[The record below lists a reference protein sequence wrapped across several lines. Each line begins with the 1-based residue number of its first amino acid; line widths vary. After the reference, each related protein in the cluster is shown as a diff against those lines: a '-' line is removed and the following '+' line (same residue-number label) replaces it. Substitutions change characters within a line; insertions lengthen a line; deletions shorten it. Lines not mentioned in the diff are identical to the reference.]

1 MPQRILKFPLKN
13 KRQKIKKWSA
23 FSEVYK
29 RVNSQKITDTKS
41 KKLKKERSVDK
52 AKTEIVNTI
61 IEQIKDILEDSV
73 ENKDSTDVIID
84 IIREIFQ
91 PILDEFKDLI
101 DENEDK
107 KSFIGGLIKIFTILL
122 SPRTTSLTKIKKVI
136 RISTKI
142 VLDLWPEQ
150 K

>member
-1 MPQRILKFPLKN
+1 MPQRTLKFPLKN

-23 FSEVYK
+23 FSEVSK

-61 IEQIKDILEDSV
+61 IEQIKDILEDSI

-84 IIREIFQ
+84 IIAETFQ

-101 DENEDK
+101 EENEDK

-122 SPRTTSLTKIKKVI
+122 SSRTTSLTKIKKVI